1 MKKNLLA
8 AISLVCL
15 TAVFAGCNEENIS
28 IENKPADETTAAVT
42 EVSTESTV
50 SETTTE
56 ENKVTSETVTETTV
70 AETEEKTEET
80 DDSELKSTLFSVF
93 QKYSEIDAIKA
104 TSGSVVKKDQDD
116 VTELNGY
123 TYIHV
128 TSDNFSSIDEMRKYV
143 KQYISGEEFDKFEEI
158 LTDTVPE
165 YIDKDE
171 KLYCIDGGRGSGFNF
186 IENTLR
192 IYDVTEDTVT
202 AEIDFNNFGEENN
215 DSMYAVFKR
224 QDDNWVITRTEKYY
238 CN

>member
-50 SETTTE
+50 SETTKE
-56 ENKVTSETVTETTV
+56 ETKVTSETVTETTV

-143 KQYISGEEFDKFEEI
+143 KKYISGEEFDKFEEI